1 MWQYFV
7 HDVIDRMY
15 YIITFISKY
24 FFLRRAGVPILADI
38 IKILTMFIITIYKDS
53 RKVKINWNYVSK
65 CTLYPYFL
73 IWQYLLI
80 YREKMLI
87 PAEFKGC
94 VMWFIYFLDLLW
106 VKHNCATFHH
116 CRICLTD
123 FRDGAPS
130 IREQP
135 QKSPSWIGLKV
146 SLLII
151 LLSWHFLRA
160 SCPNETHFFDILE
173 TLKYWFGVQLG
184 QSYPMAGEGATLALV
199 DHHSFDHVLHRP
211 YSYLII
217 SYWVG

>member
-1 MWQYFV
+1 
-7 HDVIDRMY
+7 
-15 YIITFISKY
+15 
-24 FFLRRAGVPILADI
+24 
-38 IKILTMFIITIYKDS
+38 MFIITIYKDS

-135 QKSPSWIGLKV
+135 RKSPSWIGLKV

-151 LLSWHFLRA
+151 LLYRDTFSVQVALMKHIFLTFSRHWNTGLVSSWD
-160 SCPNETHFFDILE
+160 N
-173 TLKYWFGVQLG
+173 
-184 QSYPMAGEGATLALV
+184 
-199 DHHSFDHVLHRP
+199 
-211 YSYLII
+211 LIP
-217 SYWVG
+217 WREKVPL